1 MAQDREQGS
10 RDSAD
15 VPYCPRSTRSSR
27 EWCCRYHSLNVPL
40 LKRLRPPSRQ
50 LARQSF
56 TRKAKFSSVPKAA
69 PKVSSNAATKAS
81 SKVSPKPRSI
91 VNPRLASKTPPSE
104 SSSPAQAI
112 TEVFSTKSGCDCLL
126 SCIICLLDITL
137 CVDEYDD
144 ELYAKEEPYF
154 ADHFLDS
161 M

>member
-1 MAQDREQGS
+1 MDIQATSMWRRHTLKASGT
-10 RDSAD
+10 DSAD

-27 EWCCRYHSLNVPL
+27 EWCCHYHSLNVPL

-69 PKVSSNAATKAS
+69 LKVSSNAATKAS

-112 TEVFSTKSGCDCLL
+112 TEIYNDTDSMAFDS
-126 SCIICLLDITL
+126 
-137 CVDEYDD
+137 VDEYDD